1 MPRREKDQPVTTT
14 EPTPT
19 QPAPAQ
25 PQPTQPAPTQP
36 QPAQPQPAQ
45 PATPAQP
52 GTTGTPAQ
60 PATPATPADPNAPV
74 QEPAP
79 KAEKP
84 LGPMTTRT
92 GAEALVIAAPK
103 GQRVF
108 TAGGDKGAKIAELLK
123 TKPEMPRKEIAA
135 LVGCS
140 QSRVAEVA
148 RVLGIS
154 QARSAAAPAAE
165 TQPQATNA

>member
-1 MPRREKDQPVTTT
+1 MPRREKEPDVTTT
-14 EPTPT
+14 EPQTE
-19 QPAPAQ
+19 APAEAAAA
-25 PQPTQPAPTQP
+25 TEEKAP
-36 QPAQPQPAQ
+36 
-45 PATPAQP
+45 
-52 GTTGTPAQ
+52 
-60 PATPATPADPNAPV
+60 
-74 QEPAP
+74 PAP
-79 KAEKP
+79 KPDKP

-92 GAEALVIAAPK
+92 GAEALVIKAPK

-108 TAGGDKGAKIAELLK
+108 TAGGDKGQKIKELLT

-154 QARSAAAPAAE
+154 KSREESAATNGEAAAAE
-165 TQPQATNA
+165 ATPATKTA

>member
-1 MPRREKDQPVTTT
+1 MPRREKDTDVTTT
-14 EPTPT
+14 EP
-19 QPAPAQ
+19 APAEV
-25 PQPTQPAPTQP
+25 APD
-36 QPAQPQPAQ
+36 AA
-45 PATPAQP
+45 ATEEK
-52 GTTGTPAQ
+52 
-60 PATPATPADPNAPV
+60 AP
-74 QEPAP
+74 PAP
-79 KAEKP
+79 KPDKP

-92 GAEALVIAAPK
+92 GAEALVIKAPK

-108 TAGGDKGAKIAELLK
+108 TAGGDKGAKIKELLT

-154 QARSAAAPAAE
+154 KSREEAAASNGETAEAPATE
-165 TQPQATNA
+165 TAPA

>member
-1 MPRREKDQPVTTT
+1 MPRREKDQTVTTT
-14 EPTPT
+14 ETPAAPAADEAEAAEKPAK
-19 QPAPAQ
+19 QPAP
-25 PQPTQPAPTQP
+25 P
-36 QPAQPQPAQ
+36 
-45 PATPAQP
+45 
-52 GTTGTPAQ
+52 
-60 PATPATPADPNAPV
+60 
-74 QEPAP
+74 
-79 KAEKP
+79 KP

-92 GAEALVIAAPK
+92 GAPALVIAAPK

-148 RVLGIS
+148 RVLGLS
-154 QARSAAAPAAE
+154 QARPAPAPVEGE
-165 TQPQATNA
+165 TQTETAPANA

>member
-1 MPRREKDQPVTTT
+1 MPRREKDAPNVTTT

-19 QPAPAQ
+19 QPQ
-25 PQPTQPAPTQP
+25 
-36 QPAQPQPAQ
+36 
-45 PATPAQP
+45 
-52 GTTGTPAQ
+52 
-60 PATPATPADPNAPV
+60 PADPNAPQPDPNAPV
-74 QEPAP
+74 DPNAPKPEPQP

-92 GAEALVIAAPK
+92 GAEALVIKAPK

-108 TAGGDKGAKIAELLK
+108 TAGGDKGQKIKELLT
-123 TKPEMPRKEIAA
+123 TKPEMARKEIAA

-154 QARSAAAPAAE
+154 QPRAAASNGETATAEAPQPATKTA
-165 TQPQATNA
+165 

>member
-1 MPRREKDQPVTTT
+1 MPRREKEAPVTATD
-14 EPTPT
+14 TPT
-19 QPAPAQ
+19 QPAP
-25 PQPTQPAPTQP
+25 
-36 QPAQPQPAQ
+36 
-45 PATPAQP
+45 TPDQ
-52 GTTGTPAQ
+52 
-60 PATPATPADPNAPV
+60 PADPNAP
-74 QEPAP
+74 QPEKPEPAP
-79 KAEKP
+79 KADKP

-92 GAEALVIAAPK
+92 GAEALVIKAPK

-108 TAGGDKGAKIAELLK
+108 TAGGDKGQKIKELLT

-154 QARSAAAPAAE
+154 KSREESAASNGEAAAPAEA
-165 TQPQATNA
+165 QPATKTV